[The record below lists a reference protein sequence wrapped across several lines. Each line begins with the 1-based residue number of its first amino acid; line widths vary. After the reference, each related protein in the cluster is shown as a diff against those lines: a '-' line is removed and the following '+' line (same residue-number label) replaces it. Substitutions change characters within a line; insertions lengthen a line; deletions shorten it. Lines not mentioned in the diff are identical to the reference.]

1 VLIHYSKSLVKSIQG
16 VYIPLVSEVKLIEN
30 RGYSAD
36 DAEKIT
42 IPHIVL
48 ASKGEDAAVTEK
60 YAEILSGKGKIGEVE
75 TYGTMHHG
83 WMGARANLKDEDNLK
98 EYERG

>member
-1 VLIHYSKSLVKSIQG
+1 MGRRLSK
-16 VYIPLVSEVKLIEN
+16 
-30 RGYSAD
+30 D

-48 ASKGEDAAVTEK
+48 ASNGEDEAVVAQ
-60 YAEILSGKGKIGEVE
+60 YAEVLSGKGKIGEVE

-83 WMGARANLKDEDNLK
+83 WSKCPLGAISCMIPELREMYS
-98 EYERG
+98 EP